1 MGAKMTEWTL
11 IHIDEPML
19 SFGFNQQTEHPKD
32 GLFLYGPPASN
43 LNPARMD
50 VGVIGTPAGIR
61 RYESWIKTLSS
72 TIAAPAT
79 GREENKTMWPGFEA
93 TFGVPWPAKP
103 FAKIPIDGDLLSRRI
118 RNEDRHQGVFG
129 AVDVYG
135 DALRKYLREQEARP
149 QFWFAVVP
157 EEVFRY
163 GRPKSV
169 IPRDQR
175 ERFTG
180 PIGRKAAKSILSRG
194 SMFVEEME
202 AAALYEYELNF
213 HNQLKARLLDT
224 GQVLQVVRETTLTPN
239 EFEEGT
245 RRSLQDP
252 ASVAWNLATTSF
264 YKAGGRPWRVANGR
278 EGVCYVGLVF
288 KHIEN
293 AKGRDNACCGAQMFL
308 NSGEGV
314 VFKGAVGP
322 WYSEAEHSFH
332 LSREKA
338 AELMG
343 MVIASYE
350 DMHGRPPAEL
360 FIHGKTWFEK
370 DEWEGFQSTV
380 PEQTRLVGIRIR
392 RQNELKLF
400 RYGSRPVLR
409 GTAILASERR
419 AYLWTTG
426 FTPRLNTYPG
436 REVPNPITVDI
447 VNGEADIRQVLRD
460 LMALTKLNFNNAG
473 FADGL
478 PVTLRFADLTG
489 EILTAG
495 PTNVAAPLPFRFY
508 I

>member
-1 MGAKMTEWTL
+1 MTDWKIT
-11 IHIDEPML
+11 HIDEPML

-50 VGVIGTPAGIR
+50 VGVIGTTEGIR
-61 RYESWIKTLSS
+61 RYETWVKAMSS
-72 TIAAPAT
+72 TIAAPET
-79 GREENKTMWPGFEA
+79 GREENKTMWPGFQA
-93 TFGVPWPAKP
+93 TFGVPWPVKP
-103 FAKIPIDGDLLSRRI
+103 FVAINIDGDVLSRRI
-118 RNEDRHQGVFG
+118 RTEDRHEAIFK
-129 AVDVYG
+129 AVEVYS

-149 QFWFAVVP
+149 QFWFVVIP

-169 IPRDQR
+169 VPRDQR
-175 ERFTG
+175 EKSTSS
-180 PIGRKAAKSILSRG
+180 IGRKAARSILSKG
-194 SMFVEEME
+194 SMFIEEIE

-213 HNQLKARLLDT
+213 HNQLKARVLDT
-224 GQVLQVVRETTLTPN
+224 GQVLQVVRETTLTPD
-239 EFEEGT
+239 EFEDGAG
-245 RRSLQDP
+245 RSLQDA
-252 ASVAWNLATTSF
+252 ASVAWNLTTTSF
-264 YKAGGRPWRVANGR
+264 YKAGGRPWRVADVR

-288 KHIEN
+288 KRIEN
-293 AKGRDNACCGAQMFL
+293 ARGRDNACCGAQMFL

-322 WYSEAEHSFH
+322 WHSEADNSFH
-332 LSREKA
+332 LSRTKA

-343 MVIASYE
+343 MVIAAYR
-350 DMHGRPPAEL
+350 DMHGRPPTEL

-370 DEWEGFQSTV
+370 EEWEGFKSTV
-380 PEQTRLVGIRIR
+380 PAETKLVGIRIR

-409 GTAILASERR
+409 GTAILASDRR

-436 REVPNPITVDI
+436 REVPNPLTVDI
-447 VNGEADIRQVLRD
+447 VNGETELRQVLVD
-460 LMALTKLNFNNAG
+460 LMSLTKLNFNNAG
-473 FADGL
+473 FSDGL

-495 PTNVAAPLPFRFY
+495 PTDVAAPLPFRFY

>member
-1 MGAKMTEWTL
+1 MSDWTL
-11 IHIDEPML
+11 THIEEPLL
-19 SFGFNQQTEHPKD
+19 SFGFNQKTEHPKD
-32 GLFLYGPPASN
+32 GLFLFGPPASN
-43 LNPARMD
+43 QNPARMD
-50 VGVIGTPAGIR
+50 VGVIGTPEGIR
-61 RYESWIKTLSS
+61 RYETWVKALGA
-72 TIAAPAT
+72 TIAAPES
-79 GREENKTMWPGFEA
+79 GREENKTMWPGFQA
-93 TFGVPWPAKP
+93 AFGVPWPATP
-103 FAKIPIDGDLLSRRI
+103 FAKITIDGDLLSRRI
-118 RNEDRHQGVFG
+118 RSEDRHDGIFR

-135 DALRKYLREQEARP
+135 DALRKYLREQEGRP
-149 QFWFAVVP
+149 QFWFVVIP
-157 EEVFRY
+157 EEVHRF
-163 GRPKSV
+163 GRPKSIV
-169 IPRDQR
+169 PREQR
-175 ERFTG
+175 EKASGT
-180 PIGRKAAKSILSRG
+180 IGRRAAKSILSAG
-194 SMFVEEME
+194 SLFVEEME

-224 GQVLQVVRETTLTPN
+224 GQVLQVVRETTLTPS
-239 EFEEGT
+239 EFEEGA

-264 YKAGGRPWRVANGR
+264 YKAGGRPWRVAEVR

-293 AKGRDNACCGAQMFL
+293 AKSRDNACCGAQMFL
-308 NSGEGV
+308 DSGEGV

-322 WYSEAEHSFH
+322 WFSSTDHSFH

-343 MVIASYE
+343 MVIASYTE
-350 DMHGRPPAEL
+350 MHGRPPAEL
-360 FIHGKTWFEK
+360 FIHGKTWFGTA
-370 DEWEGFQSTV
+370 EWEGFQSTV
-380 PEQTRLVGIRIR
+380 PPETKLIGIRIR

-409 GTAILASERR
+409 GTAILASDRR

-447 VNGEADIRQVLRD
+447 VQGEADIRQVLTD

-495 PTNVAAPLPFRFY
+495 PTEITAPLPFRFY

>member
-1 MGAKMTEWTL
+1 MTEWTMT
-11 IHIDEPML
+11 HIDEPLL
-19 SFGFNQQTEHPKD
+19 SFGFNQKTEHPKD
-32 GLFLYGPPASN
+32 GLLLFGPAPSN
-43 LNPARMD
+43 QNPARMD
-50 VGVIGTPAGIR
+50 IGVIGTPEGIR
-61 RYESWIKTLSS
+61 RYGTWVNSIAT
-72 TIAAPAT
+72 TIAAPET
-79 GREENKTMWPGFEA
+79 GREENKTMWPGFQA
-93 TFGVPWPAKP
+93 AFGVPWPANP
-103 FAKIPIDGDLLSRRI
+103 FATIAIDGDQLSRHI
-118 RNEDRHQGVFG
+118 RTENRHEAIFK
-129 AVDVYG
+129 AVEIYSE
-135 DALRKYLREQEARP
+135 ALRKYLREQEGRP
-149 QFWFAVVP
+149 HFWFAVIP
-157 EEVFRY
+157 EEVYRY

-169 IPRDQR
+169 VPRDQR
-175 ERFTG
+175 ERSTG
-180 PIGRKAAKSILSRG
+180 QVGRRAAKSILSQG

-224 GQVLQVVRETTLTPN
+224 GQVLQVVRETTLTPA
-239 EFEEGT
+239 EFEEGS

-264 YKAGGRPWRVANGR
+264 YKAGGRPWSVADVR
-278 EGVCYVGLVF
+278 DGVCYVGLVF
-288 KHIEN
+288 KRIEN
-293 AKGRDNACCGAQMFL
+293 AKGNTEACCGAQMFL

-322 WYSEAEHSFH
+322 WYSETDNSYH

-338 AELMG
+338 AELMS
-343 MVIASYE
+343 MVISSYKE
-350 DMHGRPPAEL
+350 MHGRAPSEL
-360 FIHGKTWFEK
+360 FIHGKTWIEK
-370 DEWEGFQSTV
+370 DEWDGFRSTV
-380 PEQTRLVGIRIR
+380 PAETKLVGIRIR

-400 RYGSRPVLR
+400 RFGSRPVLR
-409 GTAILASERR
+409 GTAIIASPRR

-426 FTPRLNTYPG
+426 FIPRLNTYPG

-447 VNGEADIRQVLRD
+447 VHGEAELRLVLSD

-495 PTNVAAPLPFRFY
+495 PTAAAAPLPFRFY

>member
-1 MGAKMTEWTL
+1 MSDWTVT
-11 IHIDEPML
+11 HIDEPLL
-19 SFGFNQQTEHPKD
+19 SFGFNQKTEHPKD
-32 GLFLYGPPASN
+32 GLFLFGPPASN
-43 LNPARMD
+43 QNPARMD
-50 VGVIGTPAGIR
+50 VGVIVTSDGIR
-61 RYESWIKTLSS
+61 RYETWVRALAA
-72 TIAAPAT
+72 TIAAPES
-79 GREENKTMWPGFEA
+79 GREENKTMWPGFQA
-93 TFGVPWPAKP
+93 AFGVPWPATP
-103 FAKIPIDGDLLSRRI
+103 FAKITIDGDLLSRSI
-118 RNEDRHQGVFG
+118 RSEDRHDGIFR

-135 DALRKYLREQEARP
+135 DALRKYLREQEGRP
-149 QFWFAVVP
+149 QFWFAVIP
-157 EEVFRY
+157 EEVHRF

-169 IPRDQR
+169 VPRDQR
-175 ERFTG
+175 EKASGT
-180 PIGRKAAKSILSRG
+180 IGRRAAKSILSAG
-194 SMFVEEME
+194 SLFIEEME

-224 GQVLQVVRETTLTPN
+224 GQVLQVVRETTLTPS
-239 EFEEGT
+239 EFEEGA

-264 YKAGGRPWRVANGR
+264 YKAGGRPWRVAEVR

-308 NSGEGV
+308 DSGEGV

-322 WYSEAEHSFH
+322 WFSSTDHSFH

-343 MVIASYE
+343 MVIASYTE
-350 DMHGRPPAEL
+350 MHGRPPSEL
-360 FIHGKTWFEK
+360 FIHGKTWFETT
-370 DEWEGFQSTV
+370 EWEGFQSTV
-380 PEQTRLVGIRIR
+380 PPETKLIGIRIR

-409 GTAILASERR
+409 GTAILASDRR

-447 VNGEADIRQVLRD
+447 VQGEADIRQVLTD

-495 PTNVAAPLPFRFY
+495 PTDATAPLPFRFY

>member
-1 MGAKMTEWTL
+1 
-11 IHIDEPML
+11 
-19 SFGFNQQTEHPKD
+19 
-32 GLFLYGPPASN
+32 
-43 LNPARMD
+43 MD
-50 VGVIGTPAGIR
+50 VGVIGTTDGIK
-61 RYESWIKTLSS
+61 RYETWIKVISS

-79 GREENKTMWPGFEA
+79 GREENKTMWPGFQA
-93 TFGVPWPAKP
+93 TFGIPWPVKP
-103 FAKIPIDGDLLSRRI
+103 FAEITIDGGLLSRRI
-118 RNEDRHQGVFG
+118 RTEDRHEAIFK
-129 AVDVYG
+129 AVEVY
-135 DALRKYLREQEARP
+135 DEALRKYLREQEARP
-149 QFWFAVVP
+149 QFWFVVIP
-157 EEVFRY
+157 EEVYRY

-169 IPRDQR
+169 VPRDQR
-175 ERFTG
+175 EKSTS
-180 PIGRKAAKSILSRG
+180 PIGRKAARSILSQG

-213 HNQLKARLLDT
+213 HNQLKARVLDT
-224 GQVLQVVRETTLTPN
+224 GQVLQVVRETTLTPG

-252 ASVAWNLATTSF
+252 ASVAWNLSSTSF
-264 YKAGGRPWRVANGR
+264 YKAGGRPWRVADVR
-278 EGVCYVGLVF
+278 DGVCYVGLVF
-288 KHIEN
+288 KQIES
-293 AKGRDNACCGAQMFL
+293 AKGKDNACCGAQMFL

-322 WYSEAEHSFH
+322 WLSKADNSFH
-332 LSREKA
+332 LSKEKA

-343 MVIASYE
+343 MVIAAYKE
-350 DMHGRPPAEL
+350 MHGRPPAEL

-370 DEWEGFQSTV
+370 EEWQGFRSTV
-380 PEQTRLVGIRIR
+380 PEETKLVGIRIR
-392 RQNELKLF
+392 RQNEIKAF

-409 GTAILASERR
+409 GTAILVSDRR

-436 REVPNPITVDI
+436 REVPNPLTVDI
-447 VNGEADIRQVLRD
+447 VNGEADLHQVLVD
-460 LMALTKLNFNNAG
+460 LMSLTKLNFNNAG
-473 FADGL
+473 FSDGL

>member
-1 MGAKMTEWTL
+1 MTKWTMT
-11 IHIDEPML
+11 HIEEPML
-19 SFGFNQQTEHPKD
+19 SFGFNQMTEHPKD
-32 GLFLYGPPASN
+32 GLFLFGPPASN
-43 LNPARMD
+43 QNPARMD
-50 VGVIGTPAGIR
+50 VGVMGTAEGVR
-61 RYESWIKTLSS
+61 RYGKWVKSASG
-72 TIAAPAT
+72 TISAPET
-79 GREENKTMWPGFEA
+79 GREENKTMWPGFQA
-93 TFGVPWPAKP
+93 AFGIPWPLTP
-103 FAKIPIDGDLLSRRI
+103 FATITIDGDILSRRI
-118 RNEDRHQGVFG
+118 RSDDRHEAIFK

-135 DALRKYLREQEARP
+135 EALRKYLREQEGRP
-149 QFWFAVVP
+149 QFWFAVIP

-169 IPRDQR
+169 VPKDQR
-175 ERFTG
+175 VKATG
-180 PIGRKAAKSILSRG
+180 SIGRRAAKSILSQG
-194 SMFVEEME
+194 SLFIEEME

-224 GQVLQVVRETTLTPN
+224 GQVLQVVRETTLTPD

-252 ASVAWNLATTSF
+252 ASIAWNLSTTSF
-264 YKAGGRPWRVANGR
+264 YKAGGRPWRVADVR

-288 KHIEN
+288 KRIEN

-322 WYSEAEHSFH
+322 WYSETDRSYH
-332 LSREKA
+332 LSRQKA

-343 MVIASYE
+343 MVIASYKE
-350 DMHGRPPAEL
+350 MHGRPPAEL
-360 FIHGKTWFEK
+360 FIHGTTWFER

-380 PEQTRLVGIRIR
+380 TTETKLVGIRIR

-400 RYGSRPVLR
+400 RYGTKPVLR
-409 GTAILASERR
+409 GSAIIASERR

-447 VNGEADIRQVLRD
+447 VNGDADLRQVLTD
-460 LMALTKLNFNNAG
+460 LMSLTKLNFNNAG
-473 FADGL
+473 FSDGL

-495 PTNVAAPLPFRFY
+495 PVEFAAPLPFRFY

>member
-1 MGAKMTEWTL
+1 
-11 IHIDEPML
+11 ML

-50 VGVIGTPAGIR
+50 VGVIGTAEGIR
-61 RYESWIKTLSS
+61 RYETWIKAISS
-72 TIAAPAT
+72 PIAAPET
-79 GREENKTMWPGFEA
+79 GREENKTMWPGFQA
-93 TFGVPWPAKP
+93 TFAVPWPVKP
-103 FAKIPIDGDLLSRRI
+103 FAAITIDGDVLSRRI
-118 RNEDRHQGVFG
+118 RTENRHEAIFK
-129 AVDVYG
+129 AVDVYN

-149 QFWFAVVP
+149 QFWFVIIP
-157 EEVFRY
+157 EEVYRY

-169 IPRDQR
+169 VPRDQR
-175 ERFTG
+175 EKSTS
-180 PIGRKAAKSILSRG
+180 PISRRAAKSILSQG
-194 SMFVEEME
+194 SMFVEEMQ

-213 HNQLKARLLDT
+213 HNQLKARVLDT
-224 GQVLQVVRETTLTPN
+224 GQVLQVVRETTLTPE

-245 RRSLQDP
+245 RRSLQDA

-264 YKAGGRPWRVANGR
+264 YKAGGRPWRVADVR

-288 KHIEN
+288 KRIEN
-293 AKGRDNACCGAQMFL
+293 AKGRDNVCCGAQMFL

-322 WYSEAEHSFH
+322 WQSEADNSFH
-332 LSREKA
+332 LSRSKA
-338 AELMG
+338 AELMS
-343 MVIASYE
+343 MIIAAYK
-350 DMHGRPPAEL
+350 DIHDRPPTEL
-360 FIHGKTWFEK
+360 FIHGQTWFEK
-370 DEWEGFQSTV
+370 EEWEGFKSTV
-380 PEQTRLVGIRIR
+380 PEGTKLVGIRIR
-392 RQNELKLF
+392 RQNEIKLF

-409 GTAILASERR
+409 GTAILVSDRR

-436 REVPNPITVDI
+436 REVPNPLTVDI
-447 VNGEADIRQVLRD
+447 VNGEAELRQVLVD
-460 LMALTKLNFNNAG
+460 LMSLTKLNFNNAG
-473 FADGL
+473 FSDGL

-495 PTNVAAPLPFRFY
+495 PTDVAAPLPFRFY

>member
-1 MGAKMTEWTL
+1 MTEWTV

-43 LNPARMD
+43 QNPARMD
-50 VGVIGTPAGIR
+50 VGVIGTPSGIR
-61 RYESWIKTLSS
+61 RYEAWIKTLSS
-72 TIAAPAT
+72 TIAAPAA

-93 TFGVPWPAKP
+93 TFGVPWPEKP
-103 FAKIPIDGDLLSRRI
+103 FATITIDGDLLSRRI
-118 RNEDRHQGVFG
+118 RIEDRHQGIFR

-149 QFWFAVVP
+149 QFWFAVLP

-169 IPRDQR
+169 IPREQR
-175 ERFTG
+175 EPATG
-180 PIGRKAAKSILSRG
+180 PIGRKAAKSILSQG

-224 GQVLQVVRETTLTPN
+224 GQVLQVVRETTLTPD

-264 YKAGGRPWRVANGR
+264 YKAGGRPWRVADVR

-288 KHIEN
+288 KRIEN
-293 AKGRDNACCGAQMFL
+293 AKGHDNACCGAQMFL

-322 WYSEAEHSFH
+322 WFSEADNSFH
-332 LSREKA
+332 LRRDKA
-338 AELMG
+338 KELMS
-343 MVIASYE
+343 MVISSYE

-380 PEQTRLVGIRIR
+380 PAETKLVGIRIR
-392 RQNELKLF
+392 RQNEIKLF

-409 GTAILASERR
+409 GTAILVSERR

-436 REVPNPITVDI
+436 RELPNPITVDI
-447 VNGEADIRQVLRD
+447 VNGKADIRQVLKD

-473 FADGL
+473 FSDGL

>member
-1 MGAKMTEWTL
+1 MTGWTM
-11 IHIDEPML
+11 IHIEEPVL
-19 SFGFNQQTEHPKD
+19 SFGFSQKTEHPKD
-32 GLFLYGPPASN
+32 GLFLFGPPASN
-43 LNPARMD
+43 QNPARMD
-50 VGVIGTPAGIR
+50 VGVMGTAEGVR
-61 RYESWIKTLSS
+61 RYETWVKSLLG
-72 TIAAPAT
+72 TIPAPKT
-79 GREENKTMWPGFEA
+79 GREENKMMWPGFQA
-93 TFGVPWPAKP
+93 VFGIPWPVKP
-103 FAKIPIDGDLLSRRI
+103 FASITIDGDLLSCRI
-118 RNEDRHQGVFG
+118 RSDDRHQAIFR

-135 DALRKYLREQEARP
+135 EALRKYLREQEGRP
-149 QFWFAVVP
+149 QFWFAVIP

-169 IPRDQR
+169 VPREQR
-175 ERFTG
+175 VKAIG
-180 PIGRKAAKSILSRG
+180 SIGRRAAKSILSQG
-194 SMFVEEME
+194 SMFSEEME

-224 GQVLQVVRETTLTPN
+224 GQVLQVVRETTLTPD
-239 EFEEGT
+239 EFEPGA
-245 RRSLQDP
+245 RRSLQDA
-252 ASVAWNLATTSF
+252 ASVAWNLSTTSF
-264 YKAGGRPWRVANGR
+264 YKAGGRPWQVADVR

-288 KHIEN
+288 KRIEN

-322 WYSEAEHSFH
+322 WYSETDHSYH

-343 MVIASYE
+343 MVIGSYKE
-350 DMHGRPPAEL
+350 MHGRPPAEL
-360 FIHGKTWFEK
+360 FIHGMTRFEK

-380 PEQTRLVGIRIR
+380 PSETKLVGIRIR

-400 RYGSRPVLR
+400 RYGTKPVLR
-409 GTAILASERR
+409 GSAIIATDRR
-419 AYLWTTG
+419 AYLWTVG
-426 FTPRLNTYPG
+426 FIPRLNTYTG

-447 VNGEADIRQVLRD
+447 VYGDADIRQVLTD
-460 LMALTKLNFNNAG
+460 LMSLTKLNFNNAG
-473 FADGL
+473 FSDGL

-495 PTNVAAPLPFRFY
+495 PVEVAAPLPFRFY